1 MPALQVRDLPQDLYD
16 KLKYRAEREH
26 RSLAQQTIVAIEEHL
41 GGEGLPA
48 ASNANGL
55 RLINSEAERKA
66 RIERRRQVFERIDK
80 LPHFEQPEDFP
91 SIVELIHEG
100 REVNDGRLGC

>member
-16 KLKYRAEREH
+16 KLKYRAEKEH

-41 GGEGLPA
+41 GGEGLP
-48 ASNANGL
+48 SKTTTSHL
-55 RLINSEAERKA
+55 RVINSEAERKA
-66 RIERRRQVFERIDK
+66 RIEKRRQVFERIDK

-100 REVNDGRLGC
+100 REEEDGRLGC